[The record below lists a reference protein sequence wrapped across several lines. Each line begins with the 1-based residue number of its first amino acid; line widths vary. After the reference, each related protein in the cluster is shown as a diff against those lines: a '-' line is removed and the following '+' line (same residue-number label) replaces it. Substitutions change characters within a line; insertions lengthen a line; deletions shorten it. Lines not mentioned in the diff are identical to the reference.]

1 MVSLDTLSDEE
12 RDKLNQYQT
21 ITQIQDLEE
30 ALGQLLEF
38 DWNLERAIQH
48 VYENTSQEKNREELE
63 QEVATTVPAAGVR
76 SASTT
81 TPNTTRKKPS
91 LLLTILLWPF
101 GMAWNITWSILSLA
115 SRIIMARPAI
125 TQKKRDPRV
134 LALEFIESF
143 EQKYGS
149 HHVDF
154 FRGGYSQALEKARKD
169 LKFMLVLLHSDDHD
183 DTEAFCRDTL
193 TSDRFVDF
201 VRDRN
206 ILVWA
211 GNVRETEAHKVS
223 YTLQASTYP
232 FMALIALQGSST
244 PKMTVIERI
253 EGTCHPEELVSQI
266 EIAMDR
272 HGAVVNRLLNERR
285 EREMERQLLV
295 DQDAAFN
302 ESLKQDREKARLA
315 EEERQRQQALEEE
328 KRLQQ
333 ELAALQEQKR
343 QQYIRY
349 LYTHLPKEPTANF
362 AKLSF
367 RLADGDRVIRQFD
380 QEATVDDLYQFVE
393 AYPLFKE
400 EGPYS
405 EEKVAAPSDYT
416 HAYKFTMHTPYPRM
430 EFAPSQQKLIDI
442 KSLWPS
448 ATLVVE
454 DNDEDE
460 E

>member
-1 MVSLDTLSDEE
+1 
-12 RDKLNQYQT
+12 
-21 ITQIQDLEE
+21 
-30 ALGQLLEF
+30 
-38 DWNLERAIQH
+38 
-48 VYENTSQEKNREELE
+48 
-63 QEVATTVPAAGVR
+63 
-76 SASTT
+76 
-81 TPNTTRKKPS
+81 
-91 LLLTILLWPF
+91 
-101 GMAWNITWSILSLA
+101 
-115 SRIIMARPAI
+115 
-125 TQKKRDPRV
+125 
-134 LALEFIESF
+134 
-143 EQKYGS
+143 
-149 HHVDF
+149 
-154 FRGGYSQALEKARKD
+154 
-169 LKFMLVLLHSDDHD
+169 MLVLLHSDDHD

-193 TSDRFVDF
+193 TSDRLVHF
-201 VRDRN
+201 VRDKN

-232 FMALIALQGSST
+232 FIALIALQGSST

-272 HGAVVNRLLNERR
+272 HGAVVKRLLNERQER
-285 EREMERQLLV
+285 ERERQLLV

-315 EEERQRQQALEEE
+315 EEERQRQQALEDE

-333 ELAALQEQKR
+333 EIAALQEQKR

-349 LYTHLPKEPTANF
+349 LYTHLPQEPTANF

-393 AYPLFKE
+393 AYPLIKE
-400 EGPYS
+400 EGLSS
-405 EEKVAAPSDYT
+405 EDKVAAPSDYT

-430 EFAPSQQKLIDI
+430 EFPPSQQKLIDI

-454 DNDEDE
+454 DDEEDE

>member
-1 MVSLDTLSDEE
+1 MIQMHSAG
-12 RDKLNQYQT
+12 KL
-21 ITQIQDLEE
+21 L
-30 ALGQLLEF
+30 
-38 DWNLERAIQH
+38 
-48 VYENTSQEKNREELE
+48 
-63 QEVATTVPAAGVR
+63 
-76 SASTT
+76 
-81 TPNTTRKKPS
+81 
-91 LLLTILLWPF
+91 
-101 GMAWNITWSILSLA
+101 NISH
-115 SRIIMARPAI
+115 
-125 TQKKRDPRV
+125 
-134 LALEFIESF
+134 IESIVLILHF
-143 EQKYGS
+143 
-149 HHVDF
+149 HVI
-154 FRGGYSQALEKARKD
+154 S
-169 LKFMLVLLHSDDHD
+169 
-183 DTEAFCRDTL
+183 DTL
-193 TSDRFVDF
+193 TSDRLVNF
-201 VRDRN
+201 VRDKN

-253 EGTCHPEELVSQI
+253 EGTCHPEELISQI
-266 EIAMDR
+266 DIAMDR
-272 HGAVVNRLLNERR
+272 HGAVVNRLLNERK
-285 EREMERQLLV
+285 EREMQRQLLV

-302 ESLKQDREKARLA
+302 KSLKQDQEKARLA
-315 EEERQRQQALEEE
+315 EEERQRQQALEDE

-333 ELAALQEQKR
+333 EIAALQEQKR

-349 LYTHLPKEPTANF
+349 LYTHLPQEPTANF

-393 AYPLFKE
+393 AYPLLKE
-400 EGPYS
+400 EGPCG
-405 EEKVAAPSDYT
+405 EEKVEVPIDYT

-430 EFAPSQQKLIDI
+430 EFPPSQQKLIDI

-454 DNDEDE
+454 DDDEDE